1 MERGEESEQLTREG
15 RGDETRRRPCVCVCV
30 CVTRL
35 TVR

>member
-1 MERGEESEQLTREG
+1 MGRGEESKQLTREC
-15 RGDETRRRPCVCVCV
+15 RRDETRRRPCVCVCV